1 MAATSPLCAAGHPQA
16 AAWCVSFGHELGS
29 LTSSIFQIPSNGK
42 PLFTLPSGFGQ
53 VSGFLE

>member
-1 MAATSPLCAAGHPQA
+1 LCAAGHPQA